1 MEQQT
6 YKLYIGRLENMP
18 DKAEFSYY
26 SAESKYLLVYSNAA
40 VDGMSEVPLVNHGK
54 LTERERK
61 WLLGCK
67 TTVNLRAMK
76 ENQKEYSK
84 LLDSL
89 VDEFEKELKAE
100 SEKNK
105 KK

>member
-1 MEQQT
+1 MAQLT

-18 DKAEFSYY
+18 EKAEFSYY
-26 SAESKYLLVYSNAA
+26 SAESKYLLVYSSVAI
-40 VDGMSEVPLVNHGK
+40 DGMKEVPLVNHSK
-54 LTERERK
+54 LTDAERK

-76 ENQKEYSK
+76 ENQKEYTD
-84 LLDSL
+84 LLDSVL
-89 VDEFEKELKAE
+89 DAFEAELKAE

-105 KK
+105 K

>member
-1 MEQQT
+1 
-6 YKLYIGRLENMP
+6 MP

-54 LTERERK
+54 LTEHERK

-67 TTVNLRAMK
+67 TMVNLRALK
-76 ENQKEYSK
+76 ENQKEYAK
-84 LLDSL
+84 LLDSVL
-89 VDEFEKELKAE
+89 DELKKEIELA
-100 SEKNK
+100 KVK
-105 KK
+105 KTE